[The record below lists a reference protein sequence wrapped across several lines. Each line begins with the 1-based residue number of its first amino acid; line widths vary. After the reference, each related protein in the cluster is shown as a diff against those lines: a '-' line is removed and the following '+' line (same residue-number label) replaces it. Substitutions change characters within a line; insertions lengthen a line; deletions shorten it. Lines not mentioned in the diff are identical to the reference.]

1 MQLAIRLLFIGLFVP
16 AVFALVGADRLV
28 AAAEPEAV
36 SPRSV
41 GEFSLPDLTGRPH
54 TADEWQDKQAVVL
67 IFLGAE
73 CPVSNGYSPDMRK
86 LAKEYADRG
95 VACYGVHVEPGLSA
109 EDAARHAEEYG
120 LTFPILL
127 DPEQKLAT
135 MVGARVTPDAVVVRP
150 DGAVAYRGRIDNRY
164 SVKGQR
170 RDNPTKHELIDA
182 IEAVLA
188 GQAPAVSETE
198 AYGCPLPR
206 VTADR

>member
-1 MQLAIRLLFIGLFVP
+1 MQSAIRVFLVGLSVS
-16 AVFALVGADRLV
+16 AIYALVHADRV
-28 AAAEPEAV
+28 GVAAEPAAD

-41 GEFSLPDLTGRPH
+41 TTFSLSDVKGQAHTG
-54 TADEWQDKQAVVL
+54 DEWHGKQAVVL
-67 IFLGAE
+67 FFLGAE
-73 CPVSNGYSPDMRK
+73 CPVSNGYSPDMCK
-86 LAKEYADRG
+86 LAEEYAERG
-95 VACYGVHVEPGLSA
+95 VVCYGVHVEPGLAA

-127 DPEQKLAT
+127 DPEQKLAG
-135 MVGARVTPDAVVVRP
+135 MVGARVTPDTVVVQP

-164 SVKGQR
+164 SVKGKR
-170 RDNPTKHELIDA
+170 RDNPTKHELVDA

-206 VTADR
+206 LPVAR